1 MCSKVTVAQNLLQTH
16 RSVHALT
23 WWSRQMFLFLIPS
36 VVHIARTAD
45 IFCLGFLRQHS
56 RTNLFTTILL
66 NHNVSVQLNFIRCKH
81 FVCLPD
87 LMLVSW
93 TETLWFRKKGQQ
105 QYFTGSVSVLCVR
118 NFVFHRVCVCLC
130 VCVRNFVFV
139 CTHYSWFVIH
149 TLKVLLSAFS
159 ADSYLFLAIV
169 FNHAFI

>member
-66 NHNVSVQLNFIRCKH
+66 NHNISVQLNFIRCKH

-105 QYFTGSVSVLCVR
+105 QYFTGSVSV
-118 NFVFHRVCVCLC
+118 C